1 MAALSA
7 LQCFGFP
14 LIPAAK
20 AIGLRELAGR
30 FRPRLLHDAQN
41 MAFAKNQSCIHTLD
55 MVMLIFFVDVSHNIS
70 KKYEIL
76 KRKCEKVQKR
86 HSFFERDWRHRPLML
101 LITVVQISF
110 MKFDASDLLVNL

>member
-30 FRPRLLHDAQN
+30 FRPRLLHDPQN

-76 KRKCEKVQKR
+76 NRKGKKKQKPY
-86 HSFFERDWRHRPLML
+86 FFERDWRHCPLML
-101 LITVVQISF
+101 LVTVVQVSF
-110 MKFDASDLLVNL
+110 MKFDASDLFVNL